1 MRTALTYRDSK
12 HESFYA
18 FHKSTF
24 VFKKA
29 FPISGKSELNPK
41 IVSSRNDAESIFA
54 TMMGILFIVYYLS
67 YKLIKMQVRVIDA
80 AYLRKSL
87 G

>member
-41 IVSSRNDAESIFA
+41 IVSSRSDAESIFA
-54 TMMGILFIVYYLS
+54 TIVGILFIVYYDPIS
-67 YKLIKMQVRVIDA
+67 YF
-80 AYLRKSL
+80 
-87 G
+87 

>member
-24 VFKKA
+24 VFICTSIHAKTYEPDKKK
-29 FPISGKSELNPK
+29 P
-41 IVSSRNDAESIFA
+41 AEA
-54 TMMGILFIVYYLS
+54 G
-67 YKLIKMQVRVIDA
+67 
-80 AYLRKSL
+80 
-87 G
+87 

>member
-41 IVSSRNDAESIFA
+41 IVSSRSDAESIFEIPRA
-54 TMMGILFIVYYLS
+54 PLNILIAITML
-67 YKLIKMQVRVIDA
+67 
-80 AYLRKSL
+80 
-87 G
+87 

>member
-24 VFKKA
+24 VFICSSIHAPTRPTRKTGGHATDKNLA
-29 FPISGKSELNPK
+29 TRMAAMSAWYQTVRPELSN
-41 IVSSRNDAESIFA
+41 
-54 TMMGILFIVYYLS
+54 
-67 YKLIKMQVRVIDA
+67 
-80 AYLRKSL
+80 LRQHRHSV
-87 G
+87 